1 MLDFECFEGV
11 DYIFLVF
18 VVLMFSKD
26 LVFFGG
32 LVDDSWIYKWVV
44 RVIIWEFVELI
55 LILNINLIYDK

>member
-1 MLDFECFEGV
+1 MSELRFLILKFDFFIRMLDFECFEGV

-32 LVDDSWIYKWVV
+32 LVDDS
-44 RVIIWEFVELI
+44 
-55 LILNINLIYDK
+55 